1 MSNIKKK
8 KNLPEMAVNNLDNIN
23 LTQENADVKSEV
35 LTAEHKS
42 DFYKS
47 GISDETL
54 NPYIQEGYVES
65 QENGWKLYYPELL
78 ENVSTNYYTFRFDNP
93 PEGKNGKKLGKYKRP
108 AGETSRIFRPLSFTP
123 TILEDIKQP
132 IIIVE
137 GEKKAIKAEQ
147 EGFNCLAISGV
158 WCWKSKYTDDT
169 LIPDLHKI
177 KWEGRKVYLCFDN
190 DIVVK
195 SQVKQALFA
204 FMEVITLFGAIVR
217 PVYLPACNEVNKKL
231 GLDDYLMDYGAEEF
245 QKLID
250 NARIPANLLLDKFIT
265 KKNEDFGKKNEYEY
279 PEEYSKD
286 FEYLKS
292 EIYVINNNYYDI
304 EISRDSRIIKAIRK
318 SNFIIRILREV
329 KNHNLK
335 FGYETE
341 FKVKMITILDG
352 FPTKEKI
359 LSVDELFNYKNL
371 SEILKSNGI
380 HQYHLK
386 ELEYK
391 NIIRKELFRVDS
403 RLNSFENPGFNVL
416 DISKIWLTKNFCFDF
431 ETKRHYTSDSGK
443 PIKFFTEEVC
453 LKTGSGF
460 LAPKIKFLLADES
473 IDEITNKFP
482 YLEEVKSEYQPYIKE
497 ELTSI
502 QLIAISML
510 HNILESYNNTIEPFL
525 ILGIAILSPF
535 VAEIFDRLQG
545 YPIGFA
551 GGESQSGKSNL
562 LITIAYLYGFKH
574 NFLKSGNDT
583 PKNILHNLEYYSKI
597 PVLIQET
604 GKFLRDRIEDML
616 VKPVYDRT
624 GRGLMFSGEEQ
635 NIKAINSTLIIASN
649 DVIHRNLQTSSRL
662 IFTDWKKDDFDK
674 NKAKLFN
681 QVRETLL
688 SAIFPSVLS
697 IEPDEILRL
706 LNHNIE
712 FIEKQNFNIDTRSI
726 SNIALAKTGMDFIVK
741 LTGLDATVPALKIL
755 QDKYAKFLE
764 NYNEAVSVKDSFE
777 IFLEIF
783 ELLVRDGK
791 VAKNIDWKLVN
802 NDSYLA
808 IHLKSVYPRFKEYFK
823 RTHDSIFSIPSEKDI
838 RNGAK
843 KRGFDT
849 NYPASFGST
858 TKKTVRIVMDS
869 HEHLLSVL
877 KSIPDS
883 SNSSDSSNLRN
894 PRTKRKVG
902 KSSAAF

>member
-1 MSNIKKK
+1 MSKNKQ
-8 KNLPEMAVNNLDNIN
+8 NLPV
-23 LTQENADVKSEV
+23 TQENAYVKPENI
-35 LTAEHKS
+35 TDEHKS

-54 NPYIQEGYVES
+54 NPYIQDEYIES
-65 QENGWKLYYPELL
+65 QENGWKLYYPELT
-78 ENVSTNYYTFRFDNP
+78 ENVKTNYHTIRFDKQ

-108 AGETSRIFRPLSFTP
+108 AGETSRIFRPLSFNP
-123 TILEDIKQP
+123 AILEDILQP

-147 EGFNCLAISGV
+147 ERFNCLAISGV

-177 KWEGRKVYLCFDN
+177 KWEGRKVYPCFDN

-195 SQVKQALFA
+195 PQVKQALFA
-204 FMEVITLFGAIVR
+204 FMETITSFGAIVR
-217 PVYLPACNEVNKKL
+217 PVYLPAYNKVNKKL
-231 GLDDYLMDYGAEEF
+231 GLDDYLIEYGAEEF

-250 NARIPANLLLDKFIT
+250 NARMPANLLLDKFIT
-265 KKNEDFGKKNEYEY
+265 RKNEDFGKKIEYEY

-286 FEYLKS
+286 FEFFKNG
-292 EIYVINNNYYDI
+292 IYIINNNYYDVVKP
-304 EISRDSRIIKAIRK
+304 RDSKTIEATRK

-335 FGYETE
+335 FDYETE
-341 FKVKMITILDG
+341 FKVEIITILDG
-352 FPTKEKI
+352 HPTKEKI
-359 LSVDELFNYKNL
+359 LNIDELFDYKKL
-371 SEILKSNGI
+371 SGILKSNGI

-391 NIIRKELFRVDS
+391 NIIRKELSQVNS

-431 ETKRHYTSDSGK
+431 ETKRQYTSDSGK

-460 LAPKIKFLLADES
+460 LAPKIKILRADEAIS
-473 IDEITNKFP
+473 EITNKFP
-482 YLEEVKSEYQPYIKE
+482 YLEEVKSEYTPYING

-502 QLIAISML
+502 QLITLSL
-510 HNILESYNNTIEPFL
+510 FHNIFESYNNTIEPFL
-525 ILGIAILSPF
+525 ILGVAALSPF
-535 VAEIFDRLQG
+535 VEEIFKKLQG
-545 YPIGFA
+545 YPMGFA
-551 GGESQSGKSNL
+551 GGESQSGKSNM
-562 LITIAYLYGFKH
+562 LITIASLYGFKN

-583 PKNILHNLEYYSKI
+583 PKNLLHNLEYYSKI

-616 VKPVYDRT
+616 IKPVYDRT

-649 DVIHRNLQTSSRL
+649 DMIHRNLQTSSRL

-674 NKAKLFN
+674 NKAKSFN
-681 QVRETLL
+681 SVRENIL
-688 SAIFPSVLS
+688 SAILPSILS
-697 IEPDEILRL
+697 IEPDEVLQL
-706 LNHNIE
+706 LNCNME
-712 FIEKQNFNIDTRSI
+712 AIEKQNFNIDTRSI
-726 SNIALAKTGMDFIVK
+726 SNIALAKTGYDFIVK
-741 LTGLDATVPALKIL
+741 LTGLKANTPALKTL
-755 QDKYAKFLE
+755 QDKYSKFLE

-783 ELLVRDGK
+783 ELLVRDEK
-791 VAKNIDWKLVN
+791 IAKNIDWKLVN

-823 RTHDSIFSIPSEKDI
+823 RTHDNNFSIPSEKDI

-843 KRGFDT
+843 KRGLEI
-849 NYPASFGST
+849 NYAAYFGST
-858 TKKTVRIVMDS
+858 TKKTVRIVMDNY
-869 HEHLLSVL
+869 EHLLSVL
-877 KSIPDS
+877 KSLSDS
-883 SNSSDSSNLRN
+883 SDSLDSSNLR
-894 PRTKRKVG
+894 
-902 KSSAAF
+902 KSRIKKKADNLSVF